1 MQLIGFLMLLGCAEW
16 ALIFRTWVSFR
27 YLLLYAGIG
36 FLRLY
41 YLFTYFPHWDAHY
54 FIFPACILAVVQH
67 LRSLWRASTSHN
79 QQTYNTPET
88 GVPWL
93 AIIAQNRK
101 RAQFL
106 EYVIMMAFVWYM
118 ANYGRIVYGPKFLTL
133 SPAWRAW
140 FINPSNASTF
150 PSFLQSPPSSPMG
163 CGTWPSRACH
173 SSGPVKRPPA
183 EPLPSRAR
191 GIPPIA
197 TAAERQGAVG
207 RYRGFLF
214 VNRRRHQTFT
224 IAA

>member
-1 MQLIGFLMLLGCAEW
+1 MMQLLGIVLLLGCAEW

-54 FIFPACILAVVQH
+54 FIFPACILAVLQH

-118 ANYGRIVYGPKFLTL
+118 ANYGRIVYPPKFLTL
-133 SPAWRAW
+133 SPAWRSW

-150 PSFLQSPPSSPMG
+150 TLLLAVATVFTYGLWNVAVSGVPFFRPREAPTGESPYRHVREESHRSP
-163 CGTWPSRACH
+163 R
-173 SSGPVKRPPA
+173 
-183 EPLPSRAR
+183 LPSVKELSDDI
-191 GIPPIA
+191 GDF
-197 TAAERQGAVG
+197 
-207 RYRGFLF
+207 Y
-214 VNRRRHQTFT
+214 N
-224 IAA
+224 